1 MRPNTIVLPEPGIDD
16 GLSLIER
23 GKPLGIQ
30 DFTAQC
36 SIEAFIVSILPRAT
50 GINAQWFD
58 ADFGQPVLQVTCDKL
73 WAIV

>member
-16 GLSLIER
+16 GLSLVER

-30 DFTAQC
+30 DFTAQR

-50 GINAQWFD
+50 GINAQWLD
-58 ADFGQPVLQVTCDKL
+58 ADFAQPVL
-73 WAIV
+73 